1 MSIHQPAPPLTPST
15 RWILYIASA
24 LVFIS
29 GIQLFV
35 LTEQT
40 DQFFA
45 WTINPPLTAAF
56 LGAAY
61 WASCAMEFTAAR
73 QPDWPRARIAI
84 PAVFLFTTLTLIVTL
99 LHIDRFHLARPEP
112 LARSAAWAW
121 LAVYAIVPIA
131 MGIVF
136 ALQVRKKGAEPPR
149 RFPLPIAIKG
159 IIGVQGLIL
168 FLVGVM
174 LLLTPELLIPH
185 WPWKL
190 TPLTG
195 RAIGAWG
202 AALGVALA
210 HALWE
215 NDWQRIKVST
225 ISYTIFG
232 ILELVALARYP
243 GDIDWSKPQST
254 AYIVFMVSVIAAG
267 LYSWLRSRQIES
279 APPVSATTHPSATGT
294 SN

>member
-1 MSIHQPAPPLTPST
+1 MSAHQPAPPLTPSM
-15 RWILYIASA
+15 RWILYIASG

-73 QPDWPRARIAI
+73 QPDWPRARIAV
-84 PAVFLFTTLTLIVTL
+84 PAVFLFTALTLIVTL
-99 LHIDRFHLARPEP
+99 LHIDRFHLTRPEP
-112 LARSAAWAW
+112 LARAAAWAW

-136 ALQVRKKGAEPPR
+136 LLQARQRGAEQPR
-149 RFPLPIAIKG
+149 RYPLPLAIKS

-168 FLVGVM
+168 FLVGVV
-174 LLLTPELLIPH
+174 LLITPELLIPD
-185 WPWKL
+185 WPWKI

-202 AALGVALA
+202 TALGVALA

-232 ILELVALARYP
+232 ALELVALARYP
-243 GDIDWSKPQST
+243 GDIDWSRPQSIIYT
-254 AYIVFMVSVIAAG
+254 LFMVSVLAAG
-267 LYSWLRSRQIES
+267 LYSWLRSRQFEN
-279 APPVSATTHPSATGT
+279 APPVAATTHPPATRN